1 MKTTFSRTL
10 MTFAVI
16 MLATLL
22 LLGFSLQLLV
32 RNYLQNQAMEGL
44 RSDSAIIADVAA
56 AIYAETSLT
65 DEDFLINLS
74 IVANVSAMK
83 TAFWCCVPMPP
94 WAVSTRGC
102 RWMPTISS
110 RFMLRTIFPAQA

>member
-56 AIYAETSLT
+56 AFYAETSLT

-74 IVANVSAMK
+74 IVANVSD
-83 TAFWCCVPMPP
+83 TD
-94 WAVSTRGC
+94 AVICDENGILVLCSHAPLGC
-102 RWMPTISS
+102 EHQGMQ
-110 RFMLRTIFPAQA
+110 MDAD